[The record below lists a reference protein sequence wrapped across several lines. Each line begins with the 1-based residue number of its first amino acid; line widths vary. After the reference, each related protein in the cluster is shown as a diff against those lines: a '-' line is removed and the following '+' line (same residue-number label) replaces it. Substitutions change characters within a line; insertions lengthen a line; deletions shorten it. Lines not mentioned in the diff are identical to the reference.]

1 MGGEGGGGLNIKW
14 IVNKDLTDGRELKRM
29 SEASPFQGEERAG
42 LVPGMSPQPRLHPCA
57 LVLDYDLDT

>member
-42 LVPGMSPQPRLHPCA
+42 LVPGMSTDVSPAQTSSLCLSPRL
-57 LVLDYDLDT
+57 